1 MLAFLGSSFYENL
14 KMAMD
19 TLRGNKLRSFLTIIG
34 VVVGVITVMLISSII
49 SGINVAV
56 EKQVESFGT
65 RSIFLKKDSIVS
77 TGRRTQEERMRKP
90 FTIEDTEAIKGLKS
104 IEVAVPFLDVS
115 NNYWGSKIMVTGKNG
130 KTSSAV

>member
-49 SGINVAV
+49 SG
-56 EKQVESFGT
+56 T
-65 RSIFLKKDSIVS
+65 
-77 TGRRTQEERMRKP
+77 
-90 FTIEDTEAIKGLKS
+90 
-104 IEVAVPFLDVS
+104 
-115 NNYWGSKIMVTGKNG
+115 
-130 KTSSAV
+130 